1 MALFV
6 ITASDHA
13 GALELR
19 TAHRPAHR
27 AYLAEQ
33 AAMIKVAGPLLDETG
48 QMAGSLFIVEAAS
61 AAEAK
66 AFSDADPFSKVGLF
80 AQVEI
85 RPWLLTVGGFA

>member
-6 ITASDHA
+6 IMASDHA

-48 QMAGSLFIVEAAS
+48 AMAGSLFIVEAADI
-61 AAEAK
+61 ALAR
-66 AFSDADPFSKVGLF
+66 AFNAADPFALAGLF
-80 AQVEI
+80 EQVVV
-85 RPWLLTVGGFA
+85 RPWLLTMGGFA